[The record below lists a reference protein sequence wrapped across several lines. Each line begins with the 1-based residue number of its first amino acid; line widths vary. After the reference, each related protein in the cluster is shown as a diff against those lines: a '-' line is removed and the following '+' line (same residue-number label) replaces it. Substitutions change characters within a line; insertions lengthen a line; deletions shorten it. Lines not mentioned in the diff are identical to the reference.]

1 MREVSSMRDILTSFL
16 KIGLTA
22 YGGPAIM
29 GVMQAEFQERR
40 QWLTKPQFVEALA
53 FVNMLPGATAT
64 QLGIFLGYH
73 RAGWLGGLLA
83 GVGFCAPA
91 FAILLALTMAY
102 TALGVTPLLR
112 SALYGLGPIVVAVF
126 AVAVYRLGGNALRSR
141 THVVLAVGAAV
152 AALFAT
158 IATVWILLFAGGFG
172 LFLFYSRRVGLLVL
186 LGVTLALIA
195 SRVVTSAPQFSTA
208 TAGSAPGLI
217 DIAVQFAIIGALT
230 FGGSLSILA
239 LIQDQFV
246 HHLGWLTMQEFID
259 GLALGQLTPGPPVI
273 LATYVGYKTLGVA
286 GAIVGAIAIFLPS
299 FAMMFALLPVFERVR
314 GITWA
319 RTALQGMVA
328 GVIGTLAVALGRL
341 APYALVDPFAVLLFV
356 GALTVLLMWRAAPL
370 RMVAGGAVLGIVRR
384 RLATAFGW

>member
-1 MREVSSMRDILTSFL
+1 MREILTTFL

-22 YGGPAIM
+22 YGGPAIL

-91 FAILLALTMAY
+91 FAILLALTMVY

-112 SALYGLGPIVVAVF
+112 SALYGLGPIVIAVF

-141 THVVLAVGAAV
+141 THIVLAVGAAA
-152 AALFAT
+152 AALFAP
-158 IATVWILLFAGGFG
+158 IATVWILLFAGGLG
-172 LFLFYSRRVGLLVL
+172 LFLFYSRRVGLILL
-186 LGVTLALIA
+186 LGVALALIA
-195 SRVVTSAPQFSTA
+195 SRVVSWTPSFATP
-208 TAGSAPGLI
+208 TAGSAPGLL
-217 DIAVQFAIIGALT
+217 DIAVQFAIIGTFT

-259 GLALGQLTPGPPVI
+259 GLALGQLTPGPPVM
-273 LATYVGYKTLGVA
+273 LATYIGYKTLGVA
-286 GAIVGAIAIFLPS
+286 GAIVGAIASFLPS
-299 FAMMFALLPVFERVR
+299 FVMMFALLPVFERVR

-319 RTALQGMVA
+319 KAALHGMVA
-328 GVIGTLAVALGRL
+328 GVIGVLAITLTRL
-341 APYALVDPFAVLLFV
+341 APHAIVDPFSAAIFV
-356 GALTVLLMWRAAPL
+356 GAATALLFWRVPPL
-370 RMVAGGAVLGIVRR
+370 PTIGSGVALGIVRR
-384 RLATAFGW
+384 RVIAALGI

>member
-1 MREVSSMRDILTSFL
+1 MMRDILTSFL

-22 YGGPAIM
+22 YGGPAIQ

-40 QWLTKPQFVEALA
+40 QWVTKAQFVEALA

-83 GVGFCAPA
+83 GVGFCMPA

-141 THVVLAVGAAV
+141 RHVVLAVGAAA
-152 AALFAT
+152 AALFAP
-158 IATVWILLFAGGFG
+158 IATVWILLFAGGVG

-186 LGVTLALIA
+186 LGVTLTLVAA
-195 SRVVTSAPQFSTA
+195 RVVTWTPRFATA
-208 TAGSAPGLI
+208 TAGSAPGLL
-217 DIAVQFAIIGALT
+217 DIAVQFAIIGTFT

-259 GLALGQLTPGPPVI
+259 GLALGQLTPGPPVM
-273 LATYVGYKTLGVA
+273 LATYVGYKTLGVV
-286 GAIVGAIAIFLPS
+286 GAIVGATAIFLPS
-299 FAMMFALLPVFERVR
+299 FLMMFALLPVFERVR
-314 GITWA
+314 TITWA
-319 RTALQGMVA
+319 KAALQGMVA
-328 GVIGTLAVALGRL
+328 GVIGVLAVMLMRL
-341 APYALVDPFAVLLFV
+341 APHAIVDPFSAAVFV
-356 GALTVLLMWRAAPL
+356 GAATAMLFWRVAPL
-370 RMVAGGAVLGIVRR
+370 PMVGSGAVLGIVRR
-384 RLATAFGW
+384 RLVAALGI

>member
-1 MREVSSMRDILTSFL
+1 M
-16 KIGLTA
+16 A
-22 YGGPAIM
+22 
-29 GVMQAEFQERR
+29 
-40 QWLTKPQFVEALA
+40 QFVEALA

-126 AVAVYRLGGNALRSR
+126 AVAVYRLGRNALRSR
-141 THVVLAVGAAV
+141 THLVLAVGAAA
-152 AALFAT
+152 AALFAP
-158 IATVWILLFAGGFG
+158 IATVWVLLFAGGLG

-186 LGVTLALIA
+186 LAVALALIA
-195 SRVVTSAPQFSTA
+195 FRVVSWTPRFA
-208 TAGSAPGLI
+208 TPTLGSAPGLL
-217 DIAVQFAIIGALT
+217 DIAVQFAIIGAFT

-259 GLALGQLTPGPPVI
+259 GLALGQLTPGPPVM
-273 LATYVGYKTLGVA
+273 LATYIGYKTLGVA

-299 FAMMFALLPVFERVR
+299 FVMMFALLPVFERVR
-314 GITWA
+314 AITWA
-319 RTALQGMVA
+319 KAALHGMVA
-328 GVIGTLAVALGRL
+328 GVIGVLAITLTRLAPHAIVDPFSGAIFVGAAVAL
-341 APYALVDPFAVLLFV
+341 LFWRVPPLPMV
-356 GALTVLLMWRAAPL
+356 GSGAA
-370 RMVAGGAVLGIVRR
+370 LGIVRR
-384 RLATAFGW
+384 RLIAALGI

>member
-1 MREVSSMRDILTSFL
+1 MRDILTSFL

-22 YGGPAIM
+22 YGGPAIQ

-40 QWLTKPQFVEALA
+40 QWVTKAQFVEALA

-141 THVVLAVGAAV
+141 THVALAVGAAA
-152 AALFAT
+152 AALFAP
-158 IATVWILLFAGGFG
+158 IATVWILLFAGGVG

-186 LGVTLALIA
+186 LGVALTLIA
-195 SRVVTSAPQFSTA
+195 GRLVTWTPRFATA
-208 TAGSAPGLI
+208 TAGTAPGLI
-217 DIAVQFAIIGALT
+217 DIAVQFAIIGTFT

-259 GLALGQLTPGPPVI
+259 GLALGQLTPGPPVM
-273 LATYVGYKTLGVA
+273 LATYVGYKTLGVV
-286 GAIVGAIAIFLPS
+286 GAIVGATAIFLPS
-299 FAMMFALLPVFERVR
+299 FLMMFALLPVFERVR
-314 GITWA
+314 AITWA
-319 RTALQGMVA
+319 KAALQGMVA
-328 GVIGTLAVALGRL
+328 GVIGVLAVMLTRL
-341 APYALVDPFAVLLFV
+341 APHAIVDPFSAAVFV
-356 GALTVLLMWRAAPL
+356 GAATAMLFWRVAPL
-370 RMVAGGAVLGIVRR
+370 PMVGSGAVLGIVRR
-384 RLATAFGW
+384 RLVAALGI

>member
-1 MREVSSMRDILTSFL
+1 MRDILTSFV

-102 TALGVTPLLR
+102 SALGVTPLLR
-112 SALYGLGPIVVAVF
+112 SALYGLGPIVIAVF

-141 THVVLAVGAAV
+141 THVVLAVGAA
-152 AALFAT
+152 AAAMFAP

-172 LFLFYSRRVGLLVL
+172 LFLFYSRRVGLIL
-186 LGVTLALIA
+186 LFGVALALIA
-195 SRVVTSAPQFSTA
+195 SRVVSWTPWFATP
-208 TAGSAPGLI
+208 TAGSAPGLL
-217 DIAVQFAIIGALT
+217 DIAVQFAIIGTFT

-259 GLALGQLTPGPPVI
+259 GLALGQLTPGPPVM
-273 LATYVGYKTLGVA
+273 LATYIGYKTFGVA

-299 FAMMFALLPVFERVR
+299 FVMMFALLPVFERVR

-319 RTALQGMVA
+319 KAALHGMVA
-328 GVIGTLAVALGRL
+328 GVIGVLAITLTRL
-341 APYALVDPFAVLLFV
+341 APHAIVDPFSAAIFV
-356 GALTVLLMWRAAPL
+356 GAATALLFWRVPPLPMVGSGAA
-370 RMVAGGAVLGIVRR
+370 LGIVRR
-384 RLATAFGW
+384 RVIAALGI